1 VETELVLHVGMHKTG
16 TSAIQSY
23 LRKKTKYLLSDRNIL
38 YVREGRVRGNKKIRK
53 SHYMLACK
61 TVQRYSNRKNIK
73 KEVNVW
79 SKVNE
84 EIKNIKPKKAIISS
98 EFLWPAEIS
107 EIRKIDSK
115 IKDQI
120 RVILYVRSYYEML
133 KSVYMQHLKKGY
145 SKNISKVIK
154 NKLWYFDYVSIIKKW
169 EKVIGEDNVGVGIYD
184 RVSSNVVGD
193 FIKRVGI
200 GDFNLSKSRVNASP
214 PDSMAHILRGLN
226 NFQRS
231 APSTVEP
238 IIRRTRKNIS
248 AQRQPG
254 KFVSKLL
261 DPLLPSTIISPSE
274 WDWFRKKTEEMR
286 TRFLEEYVSPEDRHL
301 FDV

>member
-1 VETELVLHVGMHKTG
+1 
-16 TSAIQSY
+16 
-23 LRKKTKYLLSDRNIL
+23 
-38 YVREGRVRGNKKIRK
+38 
-53 SHYMLACK
+53 
-61 TVQRYSNRKNIK
+61 
-73 KEVNVW
+73 
-79 SKVNE
+79 
-84 EIKNIKPKKAIISS
+84 
-98 EFLWPAEIS
+98 
-107 EIRKIDSK
+107 
-115 IKDQI
+115 
-120 RVILYVRSYYEML
+120 ML

-169 EKVIGEDNVGVGIYD
+169 EKVIGEDNVEVGIYD

-200 GDFNLSKSRVNASP
+200 GDFNFSKSRVNASP